1 MKCLIVAAGQGARLR
16 EHPELK
22 PLVPIAGAPL
32 IEHVIARALEAGA
45 SEFVVVNGHRGEELR
60 AALDAVAGR
69 TGARV
74 THVHNAEWR
83 RANGVS
89 VLAARAL
96 LGAPFLLTMCD
107 HLVDPAI
114 LRDLMAQEAAAGTVT
129 LAVDHDIAS
138 PNNDPED
145 CTRVRC
151 EGGLIRRIGKL
162 IADYNAYDT
171 GAFLCT
177 PGMFEALDAS
187 QAAGEDSIS
196 GAMTVLAGQG
206 RARAFDV
213 GGRVWVDVDDA
224 PAYARAE
231 ALMAA
236 GRL

>member
-32 IEHVIARALEAGA
+32 VEHVIARALRAGA

-60 AALDAVAGR
+60 AALDAIAGR

-74 THVHNAEWR
+74 SHVHNDAWQ

-96 LGAPFLLTMCD
+96 LPEPFLLSMCD

-114 LRDLMAQEAAAGTVT
+114 LRDLMAEPAVPGTVT
-129 LAVDHDIAS
+129 LAVDHDIDS

-162 IADYNAYDT
+162 IPDYNAFDT
-171 GAFLCT
+171 GVFLCT
-177 PGMFEALDAS
+177 PAMFEALERS

-196 GAMTVLAGQG
+196 GAMTVLAGLG

-213 GGRVWVDVDDA
+213 GGRAWVDVDDA
-224 PAYARAE
+224 AAFARAE
-231 ALMAA
+231 ALMAS